1 MHQDQI
7 QHYVTLASELAV
19 TAGQLALKM
28 QCDISIDY
36 KQGNQ
41 IVTDSDKACQEII
54 LAGIKKAY
62 PHHGFI
68 GEESANHRLLKI
80 FPQAKCDIWWV
91 VDPID
96 GTRNYAHGTGQY
108 CISIGVVAAG
118 IPICGVI
125 YEPCSQK
132 LFIGGPKTPPT
143 CNEITIKC
151 NDAPFNFD
159 SQIAIA
165 GSHPVDYQN
174 GIEQI
179 FNNHVYINLGS
190 AALHFAYLAFGAFQ
204 GAISWKLKLWDVVA
218 GYAIC
223 QSAGAEIINFQN
235 KKMTPFDL
243 DNYQGES
250 VPIISCTP
258 HVKNGLLAAL
268 GV

>member
-7 QHYVTLASELAV
+7 QQFLDLATKLAIE
-19 TAGQLALKM
+19 AGHLAQTM
-28 QCDISIDY
+28 QSNINIDY

-41 IVTDSDKACQEII
+41 IVTNADKACQEII
-54 LAGIKKAY
+54 LAGIQKAF
-62 PHHGFI
+62 PTHGFI
-68 GEESANHRLLKI
+68 GEESDSHKLLKI
-80 FPQAKCDIWWV
+80 SPENNCDIWWV

-108 CISIGVVAAG
+108 CVSIGVVASG
-118 IPICGVI
+118 VPICGAI

-132 LFIGGPKTPPT
+132 LFAGGTNIAPT
-143 CNEITIKC
+143 CNKIEIKC
-151 NDAPFNFD
+151 NVDPFNFD

-165 GSHPVDYQN
+165 GSHPIVYQK
-174 GIEQI
+174 GIKQI
-179 FNNHVYINLGS
+179 IDNHVYINLGS

-218 GYAIC
+218 GFAIC
-223 QSAGAEIINFQN
+223 QSAGCEIINFQN
-235 KKMTPFDL
+235 KKMVLFDL
-243 DNYQGES
+243 NNYHGES

-258 HVKNGLLAAL
+258 RVKNGLLAAL